1 MSFMKPYLQGIE
13 SMVSTSNDLER
24 LTYALQRIENGVF
37 YNFKGQDMFNGA
49 VAGLEELNI
58 EVLKVER
65 VTETTRFTSALQRDF
80 NAGMKKVYDSITR
93 LSDGSYEVAPER
105 TILDDLYDVVAKG
118 DVKAFRDIRTKLKEK
133 WFALDTDVVGDAIL
147 DLADAVSD
155 KDVEYAKEIVER
167 VECDDETP
175 VKKEEPK
182 ATKKEEPKATKKEE
196 PKATKKEEPTEAD
209 ITEEEFEIIE
219 DIKSA
224 IDDGDEADF
233 KELLKELKEVN
244 EGLYNEWKGAFKTSP
259 ETEDDGIVAEILE
272 DLDKAIEEGDEAD
285 FKELLKELKEEA
297 GADSDIYKEYA
308 AKCEPKKTTRRE
320 RRGR

>member
-167 VECDDETP
+167 VECDEDATETADETP
-175 VKKEEPK
+175 V
-182 ATKKEEPKATKKEE
+182 KKEE

-272 DLDKAIEEGDEAD
+272 DLDKAIEEGDED
-285 FKELLKELKEEA
+285 EVKELLEELKEEA